1 MKKLDQKHQQ
11 NVIYIIMHA
20 KEIFTKLRW
29 PNGVRCPYCGEVHC
43 WTYKNGMHK
52 CSKCGKRF
60 SDTSNTVFHGTKIP
74 IASWIVALYLITM
87 SKGCSSE
94 ELSAYTGITQKSA
107 WFLLHKLREAFRPDG
122 TVLEGDV
129 AVDEV
134 YLGGKWSSIMLHKK
148 IDLLKRYGLWY
159 EGDKERT
166 WHKKNIRRAISEY
179 KQPVYGM
186 NDGKN
191 IVLMAVPNRF
201 DSKDLLDI
209 TLKHTGNIQHL
220 VSDQSILYKEIAE
233 TGIDVVQMNHSKRE
247 FHNGEYSS
255 NRIEGTFSHL
265 KRRYRCHYVRPEK
278 KYIQLYLNE
287 FCFRWNHRDNT
298 SIERLADSI
307 SLCVTRGRVTNK
319 DIYNYNWLSS
329 YHQRKPKRIE
339 TLEEWFE
346 YGWPPYAESMEVQGV
361 EYTKKRFEE
370 LKAQWE
376 AKRDIWHID
385 ESELVFQ
392 FKLSRQFH
400 C

>member
-1 MKKLDQKHQQ
+1 LQCILKTVKHMKKLDQKHQQ

-107 WFLLHKLREAFRPDG
+107 WFLLHKVREAFRPDG
-122 TVLEGDV
+122 TVLDGDV

-134 YLGGKWSSIMLHKK
+134 YLGGKWSSIILPKK
-148 IDLLKRYGLWY
+148 IDILKRYGLWY

-233 TGIDVVQMNHSKRE
+233 TGIDVIQMNHSKRE

-307 SLCVTRGRVTNK
+307 GLCVTRGRVTNK

-329 YHQRKPKRIE
+329 YHQRKPKRRE

-346 YGWPPYAESMEVQGV
+346 IGWPPYAESMEVQGV
-361 EYTKKRFEE
+361 VYTKERFNE

-385 ESELVFQ
+385 ESELVF
-392 FKLSRQFH
+392 
-400 C
+400 

>member
-1 MKKLDQKHQQ
+1 MKRLDKKHQQ
-11 NVIYIIMHA
+11 SIIYITLHA
-20 KEIFTKLRW
+20 KEIFNRLRW

-43 WTYKNGMHK
+43 WNLKSGMHK

-60 SDTSNTVFHGTKIP
+60 SDTSNTIFHGTKIP
-74 IASWIVALYLITM
+74 ISYWLVALYLLTM
-87 SKGCSSE
+87 GKGCSSE
-94 ELSAYTGITQKSA
+94 ELAAYAGITQKSA
-107 WFLLHKLREAFRPDG
+107 WFLLHKLRFAFNPDG
-122 TVLEGDV
+122 TILEGDV

-134 YLGGKWSSIMLHKK
+134 YLGGKWSSIILPKK
-148 IDLLKRYGLWY
+148 IDILKRYGLWY

-166 WHKKNIRRAISEY
+166 WHKKNIRRAIAEY

-233 TGIDVVQMNHSKRE
+233 TGIDVVQMNHSKGE
-247 FHNGEYSS
+247 FHNGEFSS

-265 KRRYRCHYVRPEK
+265 KRRYRCNYVRPEK

-307 SLCVTRGRVTNK
+307 SLCVTRGRVTYK
-319 DIYNYNWLSS
+319 DICNYNWKNS
-329 YHQRKPKRIE
+329 YHQRKYKHIE
-339 TLEEWFE
+339 TLEDWFE
-346 YGWPPYAESMEVQGV
+346 LGWPECIESMKVQGV
-361 EYTKKRFEE
+361 VYTKDRFNE
-370 LKAQWE
+370 LKTKWE
-376 AKRDIWHID
+376 AKKDLWLTD
-385 ESELVFQ
+385 DSELNF
-392 FKLSRQFH
+392 
-400 C
+400 

>member
-1 MKKLDQKHQQ
+1 MKSLVKKLDKKHQQ
-11 NVIYIIMHA
+11 SIIYIMLHA
-20 KEIFTKLRW
+20 KEIFTRLRW

-43 WTYKNGMHK
+43 WNLKSGMHK
-52 CSKCGKRF
+52 CSKCEKRF

-74 IASWIVALYLITM
+74 ISYWLVALYLLTM

-94 ELSAYTGITQKSA
+94 ELAAYAGITQKSA

-134 YLGGKWSSIMLHKK
+134 YLGGKWSSIILPKK
-148 IDLLKRYGLWY
+148 IDILKRYGLWY

-209 TLKHTGNIQHL
+209 TLKHTGNIDHL
-220 VSDQSILYKEIAE
+220 VSDQSTLYSDIAK
-233 TGIDVVQMNHSKRE
+233 TGIEVIQMNHSKRE
-247 FHNGEYSS
+247 FHNGEFSS

-287 FCFRWNHRDNT
+287 FCFRWNHRENN
-298 SIERLADSI
+298 SIERLNDAI
-307 SLCVTRGRVTNK
+307 GLCVSRGRVTNK

-329 YHQRKPKRIE
+329 YHQRKPKRRE

-346 YGWPPYAESMEVQGV
+346 LGWPETAYSLEIQGV
-361 EYTKKRFEE
+361 VYTRKRFEE

-376 AKRDIWHID
+376 ARQDIWHVD
-385 ESELVFQ
+385 ESELVF
-392 FKLSRQFH
+392 
-400 C
+400 

>member
-1 MKKLDQKHQQ
+1 MKRLDKKHQQ
-11 NVIYIIMHA
+11 SIIYITLHA
-20 KEIFTKLRW
+20 KEIFNRLRW

-43 WTYKNGMHK
+43 WNLKSGMHK

-60 SDTSNTVFHGTKIP
+60 SDTSNTIFHGTKIP
-74 IASWIVALYLITM
+74 ISYWLVALYLLTM
-87 SKGCSSE
+87 GKGCSSE
-94 ELSAYTGITQKSA
+94 ELAAYAGITQKSA
-107 WFLLHKLREAFRPDG
+107 WFLLHKLRFAFNPDG
-122 TVLEGDV
+122 TILEGDV

-134 YLGGKWSSIMLHKK
+134 YLGGKWSSIILPKK
-148 IDLLKRYGLWY
+148 IDILKRYGLWY

-166 WHKKNIRRAISEY
+166 WHKKNIRRAIAEY

-233 TGIDVVQMNHSKRE
+233 TGIDVVQMNHSKGE
-247 FHNGEYSS
+247 FHNGEFSS

-265 KRRYRCHYVRPEK
+265 KRRYRCNYVRPEK

-298 SIERLADSI
+298 SLERLNDAI
-307 SLCVTRGRVTNK
+307 GLCVIRGRVTYK
-319 DIYNYNWLSS
+319 DICNYNWKNS
-329 YHQRKPKRIE
+329 YHQRKYKHIE
-339 TLEEWFE
+339 TLEDWFE
-346 YGWPPYAESMEVQGV
+346 LGWPECIESMKVQGV
-361 EYTKKRFEE
+361 VYTKDRFNE
-370 LKAQWE
+370 LKTKWE
-376 AKRDIWHID
+376 ARKDLWLTD
-385 ESELVFQ
+385 DSELNF
-392 FKLSRQFH
+392 
-400 C
+400 

>member
-1 MKKLDQKHQQ
+1 MKKLDKKHQQ
-11 NVIYIIMHA
+11 SVIYIIMHA

-134 YLGGKWSSIMLHKK
+134 YLGGKWSSIIVPKK
-148 IDLLKRYGLWY
+148 IDILKRYGLWY

-209 TLKHTGNIQHL
+209 TLKHTGNIKHL

-233 TGIDVVQMNHSKRE
+233 TGIDVIQMNHSKGE

-307 SLCVTRGRVTNK
+307 CLCVTRGRVTNK

-329 YHQRKPKRIE
+329 YHQRKPKRRE

-346 YGWPPYAESMEVQGV
+346 IGWPEIYSSMTIQGV
-361 EYTKKRFEE
+361 KYTKERFEE
-370 LKAQWE
+370 LKSKWE
-376 AKRDIWHID
+376 AKKDIWHID
-385 ESELVFQ
+385 ESELVF
-392 FKLSRQFH
+392 
-400 C
+400 